1 MRNVIF
7 STIMITGLG
16 FGFKDTGLGL
26 GLEDYWPWSWPWPR
40 THPCYHAICTM
51 LSADYAVERYL
62 SVHSSVRP
70 SRQYSVKTTIHV
82 IMGALKAGVYENI
95 AIFTLSWK

>member
-16 FGFKDTGLGL
+16 FGLKDTGLGL

-40 THPCYHAICTM
+40 THPCYHAMLCLVQIM
-51 LSADYAVERYL
+51 LSKDICL
-62 SVHSSVRP
+62 SIRPSVRHA
-70 SRQYSVKTTIHV
+70 SI
-82 IMGALKAGVYENI
+82 
-95 AIFTLSWK
+95 LSKPLYMS